1 MNRIES
7 QRDSFFSIVINDY
20 PEIEMITG
28 ANRQLF
34 RKNSRERLKDVLYS
48 DLVAYIYLLQPV
60 IAFLL
65 PKVMVGKQCFR
76 VHGLGCK
83 VVQADT
89 AEKVVMRLYPE

>member
-1 MNRIES
+1 MNCVGFR
-7 QRDSFFSIVINDY
+7 RNSFFSIVI

-28 ANRQLF
+28 SKLF

-48 DLVAYIYLLQPV
+48 DLVAYVYLLQPV

-89 AEKVVMRLYPE
+89 AEKVIMCLYPE